1 MSKSSKRLKK
11 NVIVGF
17 VSQVI
22 VMVFGIIV
30 PRIVLVNYGS
40 DINGLTSTVTQIFT
54 YMALLEAGIGQA
66 SRNILFKY
74 FAKKDKEGIS
84 RTASVAQSYYH
95 RLTIVYGIA
104 VIALSFLL
112 PFIVKSEVDY
122 WTIFFVTFF
131 QGMAGVV
138 SFYFIQNE
146 STILSADGR
155 SYFINSVE
163 TINRVLS
170 YIVRIILAEL
180 KINIAVVQFS
190 YFIITILK
198 ARMYDKFF
206 RRKYKWIRI
215 EKTDKKEKLPDRNS
229 YILTEVAWTIF
240 SSTDMIV
247 LSTMVSTKASSV
259 YSVYNMVF
267 TAINSL
273 LNAVYSSVNY
283 ELGLTYNKDIE
294 RYKKMHY
301 AYMSTFVG
309 AMTIL
314 MSTTYLLIIPFVKLY
329 TRGVTDINY
338 IYTSLP
344 VMFCLVQIIS
354 WSRYIQGNLTG
365 IAGYAKP
372 TSYVS
377 LIEALTNVIL
387 SIILVHHFGIPGVLF
402 ATVIALP
409 LKVIYTTYISD
420 HVVLHTS
427 YWRSISILGINYL
440 LFALTVLAGHYLKL
454 NIGSYSFFI
463 LYGIVIL
470 AIASV
475 IGIAVNLLVN
485 KDCAILLKRL
495 LNRKK
500 NVTAN

>member
-1 MSKSSKRLKK
+1 MSKSSRRLKK
-11 NVIVGF
+11 NVIVGL

-30 PRIVLVNYGS
+30 PRIVLVHYGS

-66 SRNILFKY
+66 SKNILFKY
-74 FAKKDKEGIS
+74 FANKDKEGVS
-84 RTASVAQSYYH
+84 RIASVAQSYYH

-104 VIALSFLL
+104 VIGLSFLL
-112 PFIVKSEVDY
+112 PLIVKSEVDY

-163 TINRVLS
+163 TINKVLS
-170 YIVRIILAEL
+170 YVVRIILAEL
-180 KINIAVVQFS
+180 QVNIAVVQFS
-190 YFIITILK
+190 YCIITILK
-198 ARMYDKFF
+198 AGMYDKYF
-206 RRKYKWIRI
+206 RRKYKWIKI
-215 EKTDKKEKLPDRNS
+215 EKTDKKEALPDRNA

-259 YSVYNMVF
+259 YSIYNMVF
-267 TAINSL
+267 IAINSL
-273 LNAVYSSVNY
+273 LNAVYSSISY
-283 ELGLTYNKDIE
+283 ELGLTYNKDKNK
-294 RYKKMHY
+294 YKKLHY
-301 AYMSTFVG
+301 AYISTFVG

-338 IYTSLP
+338 IYSSLP
-344 VMFCLVQIIS
+344 VMFCLVQILS
-354 WSRYIQGNLTG
+354 WSRYVQGNLTG
-365 IAGYAKP
+365 VAGYAKP

-377 LIEALTNVIL
+377 LIEALTNVIF
-387 SIILVHHFGIPGVLF
+387 SIVLVHHFGIPGVLF

-420 HVVLHTS
+420 HAVLHTS
-427 YWRSISILGINYL
+427 YWKSISILGINYL
-440 LFALTVLAGHYLKL
+440 LFGLTVLVGHHVQL
-454 NIGSYSFFI
+454 NIGSYGSFIF
-463 LYGIVIL
+463 YGIIIL
-470 AIASV
+470 AITSV
-475 IGIAVNLLVN
+475 IGIAANLLVN
-485 KDCAILLKRL
+485 KDCAVLLKRL
-495 LNRKK
+495 VNRKK
-500 NVTAN
+500 HVSTN